1 MVERLSTSL
10 IYGMLSRNIMSNQSQ
25 IFKLSQNI
33 NTGLKFT
40 SPYDDPVGIIGS
52 IDTKGRILSNDQS
65 IRDRNT
71 AISELEAQEVALR
84 TMNDV
89 TDRIHEIAIRGGNA
103 SASSDERSLMKDEV
117 RTLGETIIQLVNS
130 KVGNKY
136 IFSGEQSNL
145 QTLRLNAGAP
155 FSDAVYKHNQ
165 DNGEQRM
172 IGGIPASVDIEDALI
187 SESADA
193 VLTNNVVNPV
203 AATSGDMNFEINDG
217 SGNTYSFTASITS
230 GDDLAT
236 IIATINTAFTA
247 AGGPGTIA
255 KESPAG
261 YLTMDTGDITGST
274 ANSDARI
281 TLLNSST
288 TGLTNQLGVN
298 KQNYTGK
305 EQGLL
310 RTLADLETALSA
322 NDDAAV
328 RDLLSTLKFN
338 ERQVNRATS
347 KIGLLVAQAE
357 RFNSSGEDLD
367 IKLQSD
373 LSLQQDVDM
382 VEANIKL
389 ANAQVALQ
397 TSVRTASN
405 FFSQSISDFLG

>member
-10 IYGMLSRNIMSNQSQ
+10 MYGMLSRNIMSNQSE
-25 IFKLSQNI
+25 IYKLSQNI
-33 NTGLKFT
+33 NTGLKFNT
-40 SPYDDPVGIIGS
+40 PYDDPVGIIGS

-71 AISELEAQEVALR
+71 AVSELEAQEIALR
-84 TMNDV
+84 TINDV
-89 TDRIHEIAIRGGNA
+89 TDRIHEIAIRSGNA
-103 SASSDERSLMKDEV
+103 SSSADERTLMKDEV

-130 KVGNKY
+130 KVGSKY

-145 QTLRLNAGAP
+145 QTLRLNSGAP

-165 DNGEQRM
+165 DNELQRQV
-172 IGGIPASVDIEDALI
+172 GGIPASVDIQDALI
-187 SESADA
+187 SNADDA
-193 VLTNNVVNPV
+193 VLVNNVINPI
-203 AATSGDMNFEINDG
+203 AAISGDMDFEINDG
-217 SGNTYSFTASITS
+217 SGNTYSFTASITL

-236 IIATINTAFTA
+236 IIATINTAYTA

-261 YLTMDTGDITGST
+261 YLTMDTGDITGSSP
-274 ANSDARI
+274 NSTARI

-288 TGLTNQLGVN
+288 TGLTNQIGVN
-298 KQNYTGK
+298 KQNYIGK

-322 NDDAAV
+322 NDDAGI
-328 RDLLSTLKFN
+328 RDLLDTLKFN
-338 ERQVNRATS
+338 ERQVNKATS

-357 RFNSSGEDLD
+357 RFNSAGEDLD
-367 IKLQSD
+367 LKLQSD

-382 VEANIKL
+382 IEANIKL

-397 TSVRTASN
+397 TSVQTASN